1 MTVFE
6 INIQPIAKLSYLAS
20 DDKCQLRI
28 ELIMLDPKEKHASD
42 TRYGKVWIV
51 YHVLGKAG
59 WSTVVVNET
68 RQIPNGN
75 FHGDD
80 ALVPFPRLFA
90 GG

>member
-28 ELIMLDPKEKHASD
+28 ELIMLDPKENHAK
-42 TRYGKVWIV
+42 RYQLRKSVDC
-51 YHVLGKAG
+51 YHVLGKTG
-59 WSTVVVNET
+59 WSTVIVNDT

-75 FHGDD
+75 FHGHD
-80 ALVPFPRLFA
+80 ALVPFLRLFA